1 MARLR
6 DNFTLEV
13 LETQEIE
20 LGPVVTNTEHTW
32 DRSIPSIDYSNL
44 EIHTSISDGK
54 YYEYRTEIN
63 LCYTDPNAPVVN
75 EENTPIDNRVVV
87 LNATLGHHKDADI
100 LLAVLNTFP
109 QYFTE

>member
-6 DNFTLEV
+6 DNFTLEI
-13 LETQEIE
+13 LEIQEIE
-20 LGPVVTNTEHTW
+20 VGPVLSNTEHTW
-32 DRSIPSIDYSNL
+32 DRSIPSMDSSNL

-54 YYEYRTEIN
+54 YYEYKSEIN
-63 LCYTDPNAPVVN
+63 LIYTDPNLPTS
-75 EENTPIDNRVVV
+75 EEGNNSVVV
-87 LNATLGHHKDADI
+87 LSAKLGHHKDADI

>member
-13 LETQEIE
+13 LETQVIE
-20 LGPVVTNTEHTW
+20 LGSILSNTEHTW
-32 DRSIPSIDYSNL
+32 DRSIPSIDSSNL

-54 YYEYRTEIN
+54 YYEYKTEIS
-63 LCYTDPNAPVVN
+63 LIYTDPNLPTLD
-75 EENTPIDNRVVV
+75 EENNSINNSVVV
-87 LNATLGHHKDADI
+87 LNAKFGHYKDADI